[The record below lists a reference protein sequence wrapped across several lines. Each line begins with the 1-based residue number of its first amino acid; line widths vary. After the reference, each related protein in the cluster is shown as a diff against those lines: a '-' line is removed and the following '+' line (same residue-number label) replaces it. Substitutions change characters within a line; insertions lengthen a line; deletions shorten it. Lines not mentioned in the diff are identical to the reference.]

1 MVRVYGHIGDETVRV
16 GQNCEFTVDAS
27 EAGPGKLFIDAY
39 YVTSGRAVEM
49 KQTKSVKN
57 VFVIKYIPREAGTI
71 NFDVLWSDTPVP
83 DSPFIVDV
91 EDAHPVKL
99 HGLEQLQDPRNVDE
113 PIELL
118 LDASQ
123 APPGVCVCVCVCVR
137 ACVRVHVCMY
147 VRACVC
153 MCACMCTRVLP
164 RGPV

>member
-1 MVRVYGHIGDETVRV
+1 MPPKLVR
-16 GQNCEFTVDAS
+16 
-27 EAGPGKLFIDAY
+27 GKAVSLTPTTS
-39 YVTSGRAVEM
+39 TSGRAVEM

-123 APPGVCVCVCVCVR
+123 APPGVCVCVCVCV
-137 ACVRVHVCMY
+137 C

-153 MCACMCTRVLP
+153 MCACMCVRACACVHVCAHVCCREVQCKSLHIRTSCDLSKQ
-164 RGPV
+164 